1 MRFVASSYIN
11 DLSMYYEATE
21 RHYSVQHLSYSQIEM
36 RRMHP
41 VCGVV
46 LCDADDEN
54 DLADG
59 DGGGKPHQNAP
70 FREMDSIAILPEEP
84 AGLPRAL
91 VSSSS
96 RDCAVHRKRVFGG

>member
-21 RHYSVQHLSYSQIEM
+21 RHYSVQHLSCIQIEM

-41 VCGVV
+41 VYGVV
-46 LCDADDEN
+46 DAGACGEN
-54 DLADG
+54 DPAD
-59 DGGGKPHQNAP
+59 DGGGGRRHQNAP

-84 AGLPRAL
+84 EGLPRAL
-91 VSSSS
+91 VSSFS
-96 RDCAVHRKRVFGG
+96 RDCAVHRKRVYGG